1 MRQLILTSDSDADGL
16 ICYFKEN
23 LDRSFRSV
31 LESAENAV
39 RHKPRSS
46 VVSSVCSPPL
56 PRSSIRRISISAHS
70 ESSQQARKP
79 VKAKKAGKD
88 NKHQD
93 VSSSLYQGRKVVQ
106 GPSSLSMKVTVSS
119 NAKDGREGKKGEK
132 SSRAAEKYA
141 TPPSPVNVR
150 EVKRSIS
157 SGDGR
162 RNNKDRD
169 RVERSSTL
177 REDDGKFSRKESH
190 GSGTGGNPS
199 ASSSKKDEPSKK
211 AGGVRDRKASVF
223 VDEDKFEPDY
233 NESGSSDYEGSVQ
246 AADKGNY
253 HNSQSDSRRQES
265 SSEAEGVKAKQKK
278 RHKKHKKLKKH
289 KAKSRKEDK

>member
-1 MRQLILTSDSDADGL
+1 MSDSDADGL
-16 ICYFKEN
+16 ICYNKGN
-23 LDRSFRSV
+23 LECSFRSV

-46 VVSSVCSPPL
+46 VVTSVCSPPL
-56 PRSSIRRISISAHS
+56 PRSSIRRISAHS
-70 ESSQQARKP
+70 ESSQQAKKS
-79 VKAKKAGKD
+79 VKEKKAIKD
-88 NKHQD
+88 DKYQD
-93 VSSSLYQGRKVVQ
+93 VSSCQGRKVVQ

-119 NAKDGREGKKGEK
+119 NAKDSKEGKKGEK

-157 SGDGR
+157 GDSR
-162 RNNKDRD
+162 RNKDRD
-169 RVERSSTL
+169 RVERSGMH

-190 GSGTGGNPS
+190 ESSMGGNTSVSS
-199 ASSSKKDEPSKK
+199 AKKDEPSKK
-211 AGGVRDRKASVF
+211 VSGIRDRKASVF

-246 AADKGNY
+246 TADKGY
-253 HNSQSDSRRQES
+253 HNSQSDSRRHES

-278 RHKKHKKLKKH
+278 KHKKHKKLKKH
-289 KAKSRKEDK
+289 KTKSRKEDK